1 MTRAKKA
8 GGMAQEVE
16 YLSSKHKAM
25 SSNPSTAKTI
35 FLKKNHGK
43 GTWYLACNSNYSGSI
58 DQGIMVQGQSGG
70 KKVSETPSQQISWV

>member
-43 GTWYLACNSNYSGSI
+43 GTWYWGEKS
-58 DQGIMVQGQSGG
+58 
-70 KKVSETPSQQISWV
+70 